1 MPLPPARLIE
11 ETTIKRSNTL
21 IFIPTYN
28 ERENVENM
36 CRELLGLNLGADI
49 MFLDDNSPDGT
60 GQILDALAE
69 KHPEVSVVHRPG
81 KLGIGTAHQDG
92 INRAYEMGYERLIT
106 MDCDFTHS
114 PADVLRL
121 VEASQGYDV
130 TVGSRYMGENSLPGW
145 NLFRRSLTKL
155 GHGLTSR
162 LLQLKYDA
170 TGALRVYNLK
180 TIPRGLFGMVVSRGY
195 SFFFESLFLMV
206 RNGLKVREVPIVL
219 PARTYG
225 HSKMSIK
232 EMFKSLQQLGTLS
245 ASTWSNPSQFRYVE
259 RGIIVDPK
267 LVDPQGWDDYWKSKQ
282 RTSTFA
288 YEVAAAVYRN
298 LTLKGRLNHFIRKHF
313 ATHSKLLHAGCGG
326 GQVDQDIQRD
336 MHITPLDISVPALQ
350 LYQRNNPD
358 TPEPKH
364 GDILALPFEADTFD
378 GVYNLGVMEHFTR
391 EQIDRILLEFR
402 RVLKPGG
409 KLLIFW
415 PYQHATS
422 VLLLNTVHY
431 VLNDVLH
438 KNVKLHPAEISLLK
452 GRKQAESYIARAG
465 FDFIDYYF
473 GARDGL
479 IQAVIVAQ
487 KPAVDRAPV

>member
-1 MPLPPARLIE
+1 
-11 ETTIKRSNTL
+11 
-21 IFIPTYN
+21 
-28 ERENVENM
+28 M
-36 CRELLGLNLGADI
+36 CRELLALNLGADI

-60 GQILDALAE
+60 GRILDGLAE
-69 KHPEVSVVHRPG
+69 KHPNVSVVHRPG
-81 KLGIGTAHQDG
+81 KLGIGSAHQDG

-121 VEASQGYDV
+121 VQASEGYDV
-130 TVGSRYMGENSLPGW
+130 TVGSRYMADNSLPGW
-145 NLFRRSLTKL
+145 NLFRRSLTGL
-155 GHGLTSR
+155 GHFLTSR
-162 LLQLKYDA
+162 LLNLKYDA

-195 SFFFESLFLMV
+195 SFFFESLFLIV

-225 HSKMSIK
+225 HSKMSLR
-232 EMFKSLQQLGTLS
+232 EMFRSLQQLGTLS

-259 RGIIVDPK
+259 RGIVVDPK

-313 ATHSKLLHAGCGG
+313 APHSKLLHAGCGG
-326 GQVDQDIQRD
+326 GQVDQDIQRE

-364 GDILALPFEADTFD
+364 GDILNLAFEANTFD
-378 GVYNLGVMEHFTR
+378 GVYNLGVMEHFTK
-391 EQIDRILLEFR
+391 EQIDRIFAELK

-409 KLLIFW
+409 KILIFW

-422 VLLLNTVHY
+422 VLFLNTVHY
-431 VLNDVLH
+431 ILNDVLH
-438 KNVKLHPAEISLLK
+438 KQVKLHPAEISLLK
-452 GRKQAESYIARAG
+452 GRKQAEGYVKRAG
-465 FDFIDYYF
+465 FELVDYYF
-473 GARDGL
+473 GGRDGF
-479 IQAVIVAQ
+479 IQAVIVAR
-487 KPAVDRAPV
+487 KPVR

>member
-1 MPLPPARLIE
+1 
-11 ETTIKRSNTL
+11 
-21 IFIPTYN
+21 
-28 ERENVENM
+28 M
-36 CRELLGLNLGADI
+36 CRELLALGLGADLC
-49 MFLDDNSPDGT
+49 FLDDNSPDGT
-60 GQILDALAE
+60 GRSLDSLAGR
-69 KHPEVSVVHRPG
+69 HPEVSVVHRPG

-92 INRAYEMGYERLIT
+92 INLAYEMGYERLIT

-121 VEASQGYDV
+121 VKASEGYDI
-130 TVGSRYMGENSLPGW
+130 TVGSRYMEKGSLPGW
-145 NLFRRSLTKL
+145 NPLRRFLTWF
-155 GHGLTSR
+155 GHFLTVR
-162 LLQLKYDA
+162 LLKIQYDA

-206 RNGLKVREVPIVL
+206 RNGLKVKEVPIVL

-225 HSKMSIK
+225 TSKMSMV
-232 EMFKSLQQLGTLS
+232 EALRSLRQLISLY
-245 ASTWSNPSQFRYVE
+245 ASTLSNPSQFRYVD
-259 RGIIVDPK
+259 RGIVVDPK
-267 LVDPQGWDDYWKSKQ
+267 LIDPQGWDDYWRSKQ

-288 YEVAAAVYRN
+288 YEVAAAVYRH

-313 ATHSKLLHAGCGG
+313 AAHARLLHAGCGG
-326 GQVDQDIQRD
+326 GQVDQDVQRE
-336 MHITPLDISVPALQ
+336 MQITPLDISVPALQ

-364 GDILALPFEADTFD
+364 GDILALPFAENTFD
-378 GVYNLGVMEHFTR
+378 GVYNLGVMEHFTT
-391 EQIDRILLEFR
+391 EQIERILQEFR

-409 KLLIFW
+409 KILIFW

-431 VLNDVLH
+431 ILNDMLH
-438 KNVKLHPAEISLLK
+438 QNVKLHPAEISLLK
-452 GRKQAESYIARAG
+452 GRKQATSYIERAG
-465 FDFIDYYF
+465 FEMVDYYF

-479 IQAVIVAQ
+479 IQAVIVGRKAG
-487 KPAVDRAPV
+487 